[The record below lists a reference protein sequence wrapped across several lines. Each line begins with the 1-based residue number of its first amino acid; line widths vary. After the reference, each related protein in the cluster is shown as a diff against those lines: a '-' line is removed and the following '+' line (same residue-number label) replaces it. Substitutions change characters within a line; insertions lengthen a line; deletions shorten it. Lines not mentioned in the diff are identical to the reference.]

1 MTNCLVCDEV
11 IQENFTSLFN
21 CSTEVCYE
29 CFNKFKIR
37 NSKFVINGVKG
48 IILYYYD
55 EFFKN
60 LLYKYKGCYDYALKD
75 VFRDVSALY
84 DSALREQYEAAKKDA
99 EEGKSAPVVE
109 KSEEE
114 K

>member
-1 MTNCLVCDEV
+1 MEQFRMLL
-11 IQENFTSLFN
+11 IQIFN
-21 CSTEVCYE
+21 
-29 CFNKFKIR
+29 NADLPLD
-37 NSKFVINGVKG
+37 VK
-48 IILYYYD
+48 Y
-55 EFFKN
+55 
-60 LLYKYKGCYDYALKD
+60 YALKD